1 MVPYLEH
8 NMSYLGSQEW
18 FLTTACMNLC
28 KNDIT
33 FGADQHFGFLNGE
46 ISQKEF
52 EIQINAEHRKI
63 IRDIHSLMY
72 DFGYVV

>member
-1 MVPYLEH
+1 MVRLVRQKE
-8 NMSYLGSQEW
+8 G
-18 FLTTACMNLC
+18 NL
-28 KNDIT
+28 
-33 FGADQHFGFLNGE
+33 
-46 ISQKEF
+46 SQKEF